1 MTREMRAWRHGS
13 ANPTSPQNPMAPVD
27 MARALEMLAVR
38 VGQLSPSW
46 RSPEH
51 FAAERSEIAHQLRR
65 LAQRAR

>member
-1 MTREMRAWRHGS
+1 
-13 ANPTSPQNPMAPVD
+13 
-27 MARALEMLAVR
+27 MARALEALAVR

>member
-13 ANPTSPQNPMAPVD
+13 ANPTSPQKSD
-27 MARALEMLAVR
+27 GTGGMARPLEMLAVR

-51 FAAERSEIAHQLRR
+51 FAAERSEIAHQLRG